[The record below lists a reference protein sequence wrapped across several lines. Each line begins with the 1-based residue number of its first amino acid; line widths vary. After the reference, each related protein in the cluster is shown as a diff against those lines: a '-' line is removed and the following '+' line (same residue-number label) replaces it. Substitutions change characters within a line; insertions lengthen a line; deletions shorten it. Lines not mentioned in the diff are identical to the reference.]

1 MKIGDLVKYSE
12 EAAKNRIA
20 AVYGGH
26 NVSEWLG
33 VVVDENPS
41 YYFVKWFNQHHY
53 DNEWKWGVAES
64 KEELVVVS

>member
-26 NVSEWLG
+26 DARGWLG
-33 VVVDENPS
+33 VIVDENPS
-41 YYFVKWFNQHHY
+41 FYFVKWMNQRYY
-53 DNEWKWGVAES
+53 DSEYGIAES
-64 KEELVVVS
+64 KDELVVVS

>member
-12 EAAKNRIA
+12 EAALRSRHA

-41 YYFVKWFNQHHY
+41 YYFVKWMNQHYY
-53 DNEWKWGVAES
+53 DSEWGVAES

>member
-12 EAAKNRIA
+12 EAAKNRDA
-20 AVYGGH
+20 LVYGGH

-33 VVVDENPS
+33 IIVDENPS
-41 YYFVKWFNQHHY
+41 YSFVMWMNQNYY
-53 DNEWKWGVAES
+53 DSQYGVAET

>member
-12 EAAKNRIA
+12 EAARNRVA

-26 NVSEWLG
+26 DVSEWLG
-33 VVVDENPS
+33 VVVDKNPS
-41 YYFVKWFNQHHY
+41 YYFVMWNNQRYY
-53 DNEWKWGVAES
+53 DSQYGVAEV

>member
-12 EAAKNRIA
+12 EAARNRVA

-26 NVSEWLG
+26 DVSEWLG
-33 VVVDENPS
+33 IIVDKNPS
-41 YYFVKWFNQHHY
+41 YYFVMWNNQRYY
-53 DNEWKWGVAES
+53 DSQYGVAEV

>member
-33 VVVDENPS
+33 IIVDENPS

>member
-12 EAAKNRIA
+12 EAAQNRIA

-33 VVVDENPS
+33 IIVDENPS
-41 YYFVKWFNQHHY
+41 YSFVMWMNQNYY
-53 DNEWKWGVAES
+53 DSQYGVAET

>member
-12 EAAKNRIA
+12 EAARNRIT

-33 VVVDENPS
+33 VVVDKNPS
-41 YYFVKWFNQHHY
+41 YYFVMWNNQRYY
-53 DNEWKWGVAES
+53 DSQYGVAEV

>member
-26 NVSEWLG
+26 EVSEWLG
-33 VVVDENPS
+33 IIVDENPS
-41 YYFVKWFNQHHY
+41 YSFVMWMNQRYYNH
-53 DNEWKWGVAES
+53 EWGVAET

>member
-26 NVSEWLG
+26 NVADWLG
-33 VVVDENPS
+33 VIVDEKPS
-41 YYFVKWFNQHHY
+41 YSFVMWMNQNYY
-53 DNEWKWGVAES
+53 DSQYGVAET

>member
-33 VVVDENPS
+33 VVVDKNPS
-41 YYFVKWFNQHHY
+41 YYFVMWDNQRYY
-53 DNEWKWGVAES
+53 DSQYGVAEV

>member
-12 EAAKNRIA
+12 EAAQNRIA
-20 AVYGGH
+20 SLYGGH
-26 NVSEWLG
+26 NVADWLG

-41 YYFVKWFNQHHY
+41 YFFVMWMNQNFY
-53 DNEWKWGVAES
+53 NSQYGVAET

>member
-12 EAAKNRIA
+12 EAAQNRIA
-20 AVYGGH
+20 SVYGGH

-33 VVVDENPS
+33 VIVDENPS
-41 YYFVKWFNQHHY
+41 YSFVMWMNQRYYNHQH
-53 DNEWKWGVAES
+53 GVAET

>member
-12 EAAKNRIA
+12 EAARNRVA

-26 NVSEWLG
+26 DVSEWLG

-41 YYFVKWFNQHHY
+41 YSFVMWNNQRYY
-53 DNEWKWGVAES
+53 DSQYGVAEV
-64 KEELVVVS
+64 KDELVVVS

>member
-20 AVYGGH
+20 SVYGGH

-33 VVVDENPS
+33 VIVDENPS
-41 YYFVKWFNQHHY
+41 YYFVMYAFFFSSF
-53 DNEWKWGVAES
+53 APRR
-64 KEELVVVS
+64 

>member
-20 AVYGGH
+20 LVYGGH
-26 NVSEWLG
+26 DVGEWLG
-33 VVVDENPS
+33 IIVDENPS
-41 YYFVKWFNQHHY
+41 YYFVMWDNQRYY
-53 DNEWKWGVAES
+53 DSQYGVAEI

>member
-20 AVYGGH
+20 AVYYD
-26 NVSEWLG
+26 SEYG
-33 VVVDENPS
+33 I
-41 YYFVKWFNQHHY
+41 
-53 DNEWKWGVAES
+53 AEV

>member
-12 EAAKNRIA
+12 EAARNRVA

-26 NVSEWLG
+26 DVSEWLG

-41 YYFVKWFNQHHY
+41 YSFVMWNNQRYY
-53 DNEWKWGVAES
+53 DSQYGVAEV

>member
-20 AVYGGH
+20 VYGGH

-33 VVVDENPS
+33 IIVDENPS
-41 YYFVKWFNQHHY
+41 YY
-53 DNEWKWGVAES
+53 
-64 KEELVVVS
+64 L

>member
-20 AVYGGH
+20 LVYGGH

-41 YYFVKWFNQHHY
+41 YFFVMWMNQHYY
-53 DNEWKWGVAES
+53 DSRYGVAET